1 MNGSMN
7 GAKDKEEGLLRSLKR
22 LKLIKSALSC
32 PRPRPDHNRKV
43 EHKLRNELTRLFV
56 FFSSLDHRNELFLR
70 FRRLMILIKNVN

>member
-56 FFSSLDHRNELFLR
+56 FFF
-70 FRRLMILIKNVN
+70 VA